1 MIAGAHRPSVHPS
14 GTAFA
19 LVLAALC
26 FGRPAYSEASTP
38 DTSADSPSPPEIGV
52 LSDAPVGLPWRGPLD
67 QEIEFGLSAL
77 IPTEDDIS
85 AIYGGVPVAQARLS
99 VRIGRQSQFFLGGGY
114 GRAHGD
120 PYYDQP
126 SFEAADEA
134 ELTVVPVQ
142 MGVRINLLP
151 RDEFRLNLG
160 FLMEAVWLRERLPVG
175 ELGDPEPWRSDSGWT
190 RGIGVTFGPEWRSR
204 NLRRAVGFEAGLT
217 GNGGT
222 IGKAPERD
230 ANLTGMSGRLYFSTR
245 I

>member
-1 MIAGAHRPSVHPS
+1 MIARAYRPIVRPSGS
-14 GTAFA
+14 ACA

-38 DTSADSPSPPEIGV
+38 GAAADQPSVSEVGTR
-52 LSDAPVGLPWRGPLD
+52 SDAPAGLPWRGPLD
-67 QEIEFGLSAL
+67 QEIEFGLSVL
-77 IPTEDDIS
+77 IPSEDDLN
-85 AIYGGVPVAQARLS
+85 AIHGAVPVAQARLS
-99 VRIGRQSQFFLGGGY
+99 VKVGRRTRFFLGGGY

-120 PYYDQP
+120 PYYDRP
-126 SFEAADEA
+126 GFDTADEA
-134 ELTVVPVQ
+134 TLTVVPIQ
-142 MGVRINLLP
+142 MGVRINLMP
-151 RDEFRLNLG
+151 REDFRLNLG

-190 RGIGVTFGPEWRSR
+190 RGVGVTFGPEWRSR

-217 GNGGT
+217 GNGGSV
-222 IGKAPERD
+222 GKAPERD